1 MFIDIPEILDSNYPL
16 TSGLIYAILRLLKRR
31 TFYTKNV
38 ALHLRNPQNQTVC
51 DFVKKRWRYAQ
62 NTEGCPIVT
71 EMTKLANFDVVSTP
85 AHP

>member
-16 TSGLIYAILRLLKRR
+16 TLGPIYAILHMLKRN
-31 TFYTKNV
+31 TFCTKVV

-51 DFVKKRWRYAQ
+51 NSVKKRWRYAQ
-62 NTEGCPIVT
+62 ITAGYPVVT
-71 EMTKLANFDVVSTP
+71 EMTKLVNFDVVSTP